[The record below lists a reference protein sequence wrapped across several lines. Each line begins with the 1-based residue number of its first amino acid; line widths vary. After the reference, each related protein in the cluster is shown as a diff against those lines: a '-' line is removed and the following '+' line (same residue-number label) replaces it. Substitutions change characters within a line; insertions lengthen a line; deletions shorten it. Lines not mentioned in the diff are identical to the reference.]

1 MPTSPMTLLRWC
13 LVAAVTTGACAPAPE
28 PPIPPAPIRL
38 DLPDPAFE
46 PAAQCH
52 GTFAVHDLE
61 RMLPRVRLAL
71 WLPATQA
78 VELDSTRRCVV
89 VTVQDTESGRFAALL
104 LRGGG
109 VPRHAV
115 LLQLAT
121 PDPDVALRSPRG
133 HGA

>member
-1 MPTSPMTLLRWC
+1 MPTYPLTVLPWC
-13 LVAAVTTGACAPAPE
+13 FVAALTTGACAPVAE

-52 GTFAVHDLE
+52 GTFALPDLE
-61 RMLPRVRLAL
+61 RMLPQVRLAL
-71 WLPATQA
+71 WLPATEA

-89 VTVQDTESGRFAALL
+89 VTVQDTETGRFTALL
-104 LRGGG
+104 LRGVG

-115 LLQLAT
+115 LLRLAT
-121 PDPDVALRSPRG
+121 PDSDVALQPPRG

>member
-1 MPTSPMTLLRWC
+1 MSTCPMTLLPWFI
-13 LVAAVTTGACAPAPE
+13 VAAVATGACAPAAE

-52 GTFAVHDLE
+52 GRFAVHDLE

-89 VTVQDTESGRFAALL
+89 VTVQDTETGRLAALL
-104 LRGGG
+104 LRGVG

-121 PDPDVALRSPRG
+121 PDPDVALRSPRR
-133 HGA
+133 HRA

>member
-1 MPTSPMTLLRWC
+1 MPTYPLTVLPWC
-13 LVAAVTTGACAPAPE
+13 LVAAVTTGACAPAAE

-52 GTFAVHDLE
+52 GTFAVTDLE

-71 WLPATQA
+71 WLPATEG

-89 VTVQDTESGRFAALL
+89 VTVQDVETGRFTALL
-104 LRGGG
+104 LRGVG

-121 PDPDVALRSPRG
+121 PDSDVGLRPPRG
-133 HGA
+133 RGA